1 MKSKKILLV
10 GGGGHC
16 LSCIDVIEQDGRFDI
31 VGIIDEG
38 KGADEIL
45 GYPIFGGD
53 AELQRLRKDY
63 SYALI
68 TIGQIRSP
76 VSRMQVHEKLLS
88 LDYKLPIII
97 SPRAYVS
104 KHAVIRSGTIVMPGA
119 LINAGASVGINCIV
133 NCKSLIEHEAIV
145 GDHCHISTG
154 AVINGGV
161 VVGSGTFV
169 GSNATVKEMAKIGEN
184 QFIRA
189 GKLYTGGNDE

>member
-1 MKSKKILLV
+1 MSAKKILLV

-16 LSCIDVIEQDGRFDI
+16 LSCIDVIEQDGTFDI
-31 VGIIDEG
+31 AGIIDEG
-38 KGADEIL
+38 KDTDEIL
-45 GYPIFGGD
+45 GYPILGGD
-53 AELQRLRKDY
+53 AELQRLRKYY

-76 VSRMQVHEKLLS
+76 VSRMQVNEKLLS

-104 KHAVIRSGTIVMPGA
+104 KHAIIDSGTIVMPGA
-119 LINAGASVGINCIV
+119 LINAGASIGKNCII
-133 NCKSLIEHEAIV
+133 NCKSLVEHEAII

-161 VVGSGTFV
+161 VVGSGTFI
-169 GSNATVKEMAKIGEN
+169 GSNATIKEMVKISVN

-189 GKLYTGGNDE
+189 GKLCTGDNDE